1 MFRNKILERITLYL
15 FSVVLLSSCKKTDYT
30 RLVEQEL
37 KKGRQDSLF
46 LGLHFGM
53 KRQVFFDQ
61 CMELNRQHLTING
74 MKGLSVLYKIQDP
87 EGTIYMHFYPEFWED
102 RIYEMRVVFTYENWS
117 LSNPNTQP
125 DSLQNTVKRMYD
137 QWYGPGFLAVKKDM
151 GDHQG
156 DLAYVKVNG
165 NRRIVVF
172 KEGEMDVRAVF
183 TDLIKENEI
192 KK

>member
-1 MFRNKILERITLYL
+1 
-15 FSVVLLSSCKKTDYT
+15 
-30 RLVEQEL
+30 
-37 KKGRQDSLF
+37 
-46 LGLHFGM
+46 
-53 KRQVFFDQ
+53 
-61 CMELNRQHLTING
+61 
-74 MKGLSVLYKIQDP
+74 
-87 EGTIYMHFYPEFWED
+87 
-102 RIYEMRVVFTYENWS
+102 
-117 LSNPNTQP
+117 
-125 DSLQNTVKRMYD
+125 
-137 QWYGPGFLAVKKDM
+137 M